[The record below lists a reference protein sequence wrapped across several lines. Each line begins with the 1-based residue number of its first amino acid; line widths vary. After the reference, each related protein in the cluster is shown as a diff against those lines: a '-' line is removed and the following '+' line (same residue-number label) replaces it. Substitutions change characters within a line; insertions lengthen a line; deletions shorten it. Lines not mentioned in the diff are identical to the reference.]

1 MEIVSQERT
10 GMIVGNI
17 LIGVQCTIFAVAGFS
32 GGYGCG
38 ATPVLIKLTR
48 EFGDERWQP
57 SWAASDMQV
66 AAVKPC
72 TLAWLLLRCLR
83 SMARLHAFRGPTAEA
98 MEASAASLTLW
109 TLLLISL
116 EEEREVGLLLVIF
129 FRALRNLKANL
140 VLSDLEFKEDEE

>member
-66 AAVKPC
+66 AAGMVFPASVSEGFNMGC
-72 TLAWLLLRCLR
+72 GFVVWWFYAVEVLRC
-83 SMARLHAFRGPTAEA
+83 
-98 MEASAASLTLW
+98 
-109 TLLLISL
+109 
-116 EEEREVGLLLVIF
+116 
-129 FRALRNLKANL
+129 
-140 VLSDLEFKEDEE
+140 